1 MFGIGNY
8 QQALQCYKQ
17 IHKRFPENLDCL
29 RFMVRLCNDLGLKEA
44 QDYSLI
50 LRKAEKSMESRRQR
64 ELSSGSGK
72 SSGGSSGSRG
82 HGSTISSTAI
92 RTQLQHS
99 SGGNFYKCHF
109 LLKVWHKTNNYV
121 QLLPNL

>member
-1 MFGIGNY
+1 MIETSFLISLGNY

-29 RFMVRLCNDLGLKEA
+29 RFMVRLCSDLGLKEV
-44 QDYSLI
+44 QEYSLK
-50 LRKAEKSMESRRQR
+50 LRKAEKAAEAKQQR

-82 HGSTISSTAI
+82 RGP
-92 RTQLQHS
+92 
-99 SGGNFYKCHF
+99 
-109 LLKVWHKTNNYV
+109 
-121 QLLPNL
+121 LLPSTGGGLRSSAGSNWNKDRLLSGESGM